1 MAGYNELK
9 LRTLEIFSR
18 SGPIRPAEYMVR
30 AKYYPIQAA
39 DSYLRRLTRFG
50 LLKRRKDA
58 RGRYLYMLSDAG
70 AKRLAWLREQQGTH
84 ATSSGS

>member
-39 DSYLRRLTRFG
+39 DAYLRKLTRMG
-50 LLKRRKDA
+50 LLKRQPDA
-58 RGRYLYMLSDAG
+58 RGHYLYLLSPAG
-70 AKRLAWLREQQGTH
+70 EKRLAWLREQKELH
-84 ATSSGS
+84 SGS